1 MDDRQTYKRRLTI
14 LLIAAAVL
22 LAGVVFA
29 LTRDT
34 RVTKHGSFTAGVPG
48 RVDSFDGKYFA
59 EQSVTRP
66 EGEKANWVQVTVYD
80 AETRAEVGGF
90 LASNG
95 LAGNDGLEIYVTGND
110 ERMMVCARFD
120 NLGKGASGAAVQSM
134 NIMLGC
140 DEATGLTL

>member
-34 RVTKHGSFTAGVPG
+34 HVTKHGSFTAGVPG

-80 AETRAEVGGF
+80 AETKAEVGGF
-90 LASNG
+90 LAQRAFDFLGICWAPDSYDIWVSSG
-95 LAGNDGLEIYVTGND
+95 DVGAYRMRYDDGAWVEDRDAPLPEG
-110 ERMMVCARFD
+110 MV
-120 NLGKGASGAAVQSM
+120 LG
-134 NIMLGC
+134 
-140 DEATGLTL
+140 